1 LSVPEKS
8 HILSNLSDLGSIE
21 DDLNKLGLSKETAK
35 VYVALLRTGR
45 SSANALAKVAGI
57 HRVDTY
63 KKLNDLTQMGFSKLI
78 LGRPTLYEPIEPHA
92 VLESLI
98 NSKKKELEHFIEETV
113 RLEPKLRGVSSIPVN
128 KIDDSHSVYQLVAGR
143 QQGYGTI
150 VKVLQTAKNDVQRT
164 ISPNGLK
171 RNYKYKLLDE
181 LIACGKRGV
190 RVRVITNVEQVPK
203 KIIKLLTASIEV
215 RQSTDSLLPFII
227 VDGETLLLSSQFND
241 SDMSLDSHST
251 RTVLIRDKKFAKL
264 FSLVFEHFW
273 ESAKLVKMNK

>member
-1 LSVPEKS
+1 LTLSEKKS
-8 HILSNLSDLGSIE
+8 TPSNLSDLERIE
-21 DDLNKLGLSKETAK
+21 DELNELGLSRESAK

-45 SSANALAKVAGI
+45 SPANALAKVAGI

-63 KKLNDLTQMGFSKLI
+63 KKLNELTQLGFSRLI

-98 NSKKKELEHFIEETV
+98 NSKKKELELFIQNTA
-113 RLEPKLRGVSSIPVN
+113 RLEPKLRGVSSIPLIKV
-128 KIDDSHSVYQLVAGR
+128 DDGHSAYQLVAGR

-150 VKVLQTAKNDVQRT
+150 EKVLQAARYDVQRT
-164 ISPNGLK
+164 VSANGLK

-181 LIACGKRGV
+181 LIACAKRGV
-190 RVRVITNVEQVPK
+190 RVRVISNVEQVPR
-203 KIIKLLTASIEV
+203 KIVDLLVSSIEL
-215 RQSTDSLLPFII
+215 RQVTDSLLPFII
-227 VDGETLLLSSQFND
+227 VDGETILLSSQFND
-241 SDMSLDSHST
+241 SDMTLNSHST

-273 ESAKLVKMNK
+273 ASAKIVAKSK